1 MVVVHRA
8 SGLRFVIFVDDHEP
22 AHVHVY
28 GDGEARIAIAGPDGL
43 PLMLAAIGMKATV
56 KRRAMDEVLEHQD
69 RLLAEWRR
77 IHR

>member
-1 MVVVHRA
+1 MVLVHRA
-8 SGLRFVIFVDDHEP
+8 FGLRFVIFSDDHEP

-43 PLMLAAIGMKATV
+43 PVMLSSIGMKATV
-56 KRRAMDEVLEHQD
+56 KRRAMDEVLAHQE
-69 RLLAEWRR
+69 RLFAQWRR